1 MNCKEKQNKILITG
15 TGRCGTTFLM
25 ILFTYLK
32 LDTGFTIDNYE
43 KFIDNGNSGLEK
55 YDYIWEKPYILKN
68 PQYFGDFEKILKYI
82 SLDFVIIP
90 LRNYEDSS
98 KSRFK
103 NKLLWKAS
111 NQDEQVAWY
120 HKLVAE
126 YVLLMAK
133 YDIPTIFLDFE
144 RMISSK
150 EYLFDKLSLIIKDV
164 SFEEFNYAY
173 DEATKHQRKL

>member
-1 MNCKEKQNKILITG
+1 MSGRKKQNKILITG

-25 ILFTYLK
+25 ILFTHLK
-32 LDTGFTIDNYE
+32 LDTGFTVDNYE
-43 KFIDNGNSGLEK
+43 KFIDKGNSGLEK
-55 YDYIWEKPYILKN
+55 YDYIFEKSYILKN
-68 PQYFGDFEKILKYI
+68 PQYFGDFEKILEYVN
-82 SLDFVIIP
+82 LDCVIIP

-98 KSRFK
+98 KSRFEK
-103 NKLLWKAS
+103 GLTWKAN

-133 YDIPTIFLDFE
+133 NDIPTIFLDFE

-150 EYLFDKLSLIIKDV
+150 EYLFDKLRSIIKDV
-164 SFEEFNYAY
+164 SFEEFDYAY
-173 DEATKHQRKL
+173 DEATKHQRNL